1 MSERRI
7 LGETWEI
14 MEIVKRI
21 EKLVESMKEDIKKLE
36 NKK

>member
-1 MSERRI
+1 
-7 LGETWEI
+7 

-36 NKK
+36 NKKWVN